1 MATWSIKQLN
11 RNIDDGGVISAVWGA
26 TLKDGEYT
34 ALDSGQVHFRPDS
47 SADSFIIYS
56 ALTEAKVLEWVQ
68 AEVGKDRIE
77 NALVADIAEQKTPT
91 TDEGVPWG

>member
-1 MATWSIKQLN
+1 MWK
-11 RNIDDGGVISAVWGA
+11 A
-26 TLKDGEYT
+26 TLNDEEYT
-34 ALDSGQVHFRPDS
+34 SIDGGQVHFRPDS

-56 ALTEAKVLEWVQ
+56 NLTEAKVLEWVQ

-91 TDEGVPWG
+91 TAEGVPW